1 MKKNIS
7 SLEKKTYYGFLLLIY
22 KPLLTEAVR
31 RRMQAFYDDDL
42 SISEISQNEKV
53 SRNAIFD
60 SLSQGEKKLDDY
72 EEKMQLFKKQKE
84 FSVLLDEL
92 GNTADNE
99 KRQALISKM
108 KGEIGYGI

>member
-1 MKKNIS
+1 
-7 SLEKKTYYGFLLLIY
+7 
-22 KPLLTEAVR
+22 
-31 RRMQAFYDDDL
+31 MQAFYDDDL

>member
-1 MKKNIS
+1 
-7 SLEKKTYYGFLLLIY
+7 
-22 KPLLTEAVR
+22 
-31 RRMQAFYDDDL
+31 MQAFYDDDL

-60 SLSQGEKKLDDY
+60 SLSQGEKELDDY